1 MATIRNSIAMQDKMT
16 PVFNKMITAMQS
28 TLSVME
34 QVNRESER
42 GINAEAFNE
51 ANNSI
56 SRANAALRTM
66 QDNIEGTNREA
77 NRTPGIFDSIGQKA
91 LYLSSILNII
101 KSIISTIKNSAD
113 FLDRITQTNSRLNNI
128 NDGLQTTDELQRKI
142 YESAQRTGS
151 AYLDVASSVASIANN
166 ARDAFS
172 SNDEI
177 VAFAEL
183 INKSFVNAST
193 SVNEANAAMLQL
205 TQALGSGVLQ
215 GDEFRSIAENAPAIL
230 NAVADYLG
238 KSRAEVKALASEGQ
252 ITAEVLKN
260 SIFAAAED
268 INKTF
273 SNMPQTFGQHMQRL
287 ENIAIQAFT
296 PVAKV
301 FSNIINSE
309 SMQKVFALIASSI
322 QFIGIVAT
330 YAMQGLGD
338 AINFLVEVFE
348 SLYPVLQIGLIL
360 LSAYAFTL
368 IPALIAAIKIKIS
381 TLWSS
386 AVAWIAQK
394 LAIDMATV
402 SVWGFVTA
410 LFALIWPYIAIAAG
424 IMILIVILNQLGVTF
439 DQVIGFIIGLLYSL
453 VSVVYNVVI
462 SIINPFLILAQFLTN
477 LFKNPIAAIK
487 MLFLDMAQYVVD
499 QILWVAKALEGLVNL
514 LPGVEVNFTSGLEKI
529 KNMILSTKA
538 EIESSTGV
546 SGAKTLKSLDIG
558 SSFNK
563 GYNAG
568 SNFVKSFDKLSSG
581 LNSLGNISSS
591 QFGTGNIGSM
601 GGISNLDSIGIDGGN
616 LDSVG
621 SIDNDVTITDEDIK
635 LLKDIASTEFVNKYT
650 TLKPTM
656 NVSFGDVKETAD
668 VGKILE
674 TIEIMTEEALSHVI
688 VEEVG

>member
-77 NRTPGIFDSIGQKA
+77 NRTHGIFDSIGQKA

-309 SMQKVFALIASSI
+309 SMQKVFVLIASSI

-581 LNSLGNISSS
+581 LNRLGNISSS

-674 TIEIMTEEALSHVI
+674 AIEVMTEEALSHVI